1 MRFCTS
7 RLALSLLIILPVGL
21 MFRYS
26 ILSSPKLTKKR
37 EEGGK
42 EGEKERTKEGKRE
55 GRKEGKKE
63 GRKEGRK
70 EGKKDMKGKFKK
82 QKIWLSYILPPLVLE
97 MTHVGKMPF
106 STLTSKDASMCGTE
120 PSPISWFP
128 WGPFSVA

>member
-42 EGEKERTKEGKRE
+42 EGEKERTKEGK
-55 GRKEGKKE
+55 
-63 GRKEGRK
+63 
-70 EGKKDMKGKFKK
+70 KDMKGKFKK

-106 STLTSKDASMCGTE
+106 STLTSKDASVCGTE